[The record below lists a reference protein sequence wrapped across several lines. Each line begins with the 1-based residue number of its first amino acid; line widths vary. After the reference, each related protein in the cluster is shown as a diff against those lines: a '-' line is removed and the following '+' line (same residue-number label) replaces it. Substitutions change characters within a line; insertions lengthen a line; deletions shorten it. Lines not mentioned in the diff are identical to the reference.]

1 MVGIEALKF
10 SRKTGTAIALLSLL
24 VVGYVDFITGHEL
37 SLSAFY
43 LLPISFVAL
52 RFGRS
57 AGVLTAVISAVM
69 ETSVHILWGGFY
81 YSKVLIHFWNMGILM
96 AIYIVIALLIAS
108 LIKAYER
115 ERLSARKDFLTG
127 IGNWQSFAELGGR
140 EIERAK
146 RYNIILSLAY
156 IDCDNFKTVNDVFG
170 HETGD
175 KVLREVAAT
184 LRENVRA
191 ADIVARLG
199 GDEFVILLTDGGG
212 AERAEIAVRKLQ
224 NLLLGNMMKNNWD
237 VTFSIGIATF
247 AEPPTSIESVVK
259 QADLLMYEVK
269 KTGRNAIKHQVFS
282 R

>member
-10 SRKTGTAIALLSLL
+10 SRKAGTAIALLSLL
-24 VVGYVDFITGHEL
+24 VVGYADFITGHEL

-52 RFGRS
+52 RFGRL

-81 YSKVLIHFWNMGILM
+81 YSRVLIHFWNMGVLM
-96 AIYIVIALLIAS
+96 TIYIVIALLISS
-108 LIKAYER
+108 LVKAYDKER
-115 ERLSARKDFLTG
+115 VSARKDFLTG
-127 IGNWQSFAELGGR
+127 IGNWQAFAELGGR

-146 RYNIILSLAY
+146 RYNIVLSLAY
-156 IDCDNFKTVNDVFG
+156 IDCDNFKMVNDLFG

-175 KVLREVAAT
+175 RVLREVAAT

-224 NLLLGNMMKNNWD
+224 DLLLGNMMKNNWH

-247 AEPPTSIESVVK
+247 SEPPASIESVVK

-269 KTGRNAIKHQVFS
+269 KTGRNAIKHQVFF